1 MTNLRTNVLF
11 EEMESDQADVSA
23 LDSINTEGLQTV
35 AEMARAVTAQE
46 ALVVQL
52 EDRLKEEKKKL
63 LKLTDEDLPAL
74 LHEIGLTK
82 FELEDG
88 SKVEL
93 KPTYGAHIKID
104 NRSQAFG
111 WLRDNGFDDIIKNTV
126 SCVFGRGEDSQAE
139 QFLKVAAEQGV
150 HADQKE
156 EVHPSTLKA
165 FVRERVETGDEF
177 PMDLF
182 GAFVGQRA
190 NIKKGK

>member
-1 MTNLRTNVLF
+1 MTNLF
-11 EEMESDQADVSA
+11 EEMEADQADVSA

-35 AEMARAVTAQE
+35 AEMARAVTAQD

-93 KPTYGAHIKID
+93 KPTYGAHIKVD

-165 FVRERVETGDEF
+165 FVRERVEIGDEF

>member
-1 MTNLRTNVLF
+1 MTNLF
-11 EEMESDQADVSA
+11 EEMESDQADGSA
-23 LDSINTEGLQTV
+23 LDSVNTEGLQTV
-35 AEMARAVTAQE
+35 AEMARAVSAQDL
-46 ALVVQL
+46 LVAQL

-93 KPTYGAHIKID
+93 KPTYGAHIKVD
-104 NRSQAFG
+104 NRPQAFA

-139 QFLKVAAEQGV
+139 QFLKIAADQGV

-165 FVRERVETGDEF
+165 FVKERVETGDVSYGLIRGLRW
-177 PMDLF
+177 PTCKH
-182 GAFVGQRA
+182 QKR
-190 NIKKGK
+190 

>member
-1 MTNLRTNVLF
+1 MTNLF

-88 SKVEL
+88 TQTHVWRTHK
-93 KPTYGAHIKID
+93 D
-104 NRSQAFG
+104 
-111 WLRDNGFDDIIKNTV
+111 
-126 SCVFGRGEDSQAE
+126 
-139 QFLKVAAEQGV
+139 
-150 HADQKE
+150 
-156 EVHPSTLKA
+156 
-165 FVRERVETGDEF
+165 
-177 PMDLF
+177 
-182 GAFVGQRA
+182 
-190 NIKKGK
+190 

>member
-1 MTNLRTNVLF
+1 MTNLF

-23 LDSINTEGLQTV
+23 LDSVNTEGLQTV
-35 AEMARAVTAQE
+35 AEMARAVTAQD

-93 KPTYGAHIKID
+93 KPTYGAHM
-104 NRSQAFG
+104 
-111 WLRDNGFDDIIKNTV
+111 RDNGFDDIIKNTV

-139 QFLKVAAEQGV
+139 QFLKIAAEQGV

>member
-1 MTNLRTNVLF
+1 MIDLF
-11 EEMESDQADVSA
+11 EEMESDQASGSA
-23 LDSINTEGLQTV
+23 LDSVNTEGLQTV
-35 AEMARAVTAQE
+35 AEMARAVSAQDT
-46 ALVVQL
+46 LVVQL
-52 EDRLKEEKKKL
+52 EDRLKEEKRKL

-88 SKVEL
+88 SKIEL

-104 NRSQAFG
+104 NRDMAFT

-126 SCVFGRGEDSQAE
+126 SCVFGRGEDTQAE
-139 QFLKVAAEQGV
+139 EFLKIAAEQGV
-150 HADQKE
+150 AADQKA

-165 FVRERVETGDEF
+165 FVRERVEVGDEF

-182 GAFVGQRA
+182 GAYVGQRA
-190 NIKKGK
+190 TIKKGK